1 MQEEYHDSI
10 KSEVE
15 GEPGTLRNNRKSS
28 VIHEE
33 VGNTSRKS
41 QSIDID
47 SDLKES
53 AEGKQRS
60 PIKEEHQHADIK
72 TQGDHG
78 QLVASS
84 QGSTTPKNALK
95 N

>member
-1 MQEEYHDSI
+1 MHEEYHDSI

-15 GEPGTLRNNRKSS
+15 GEPGTLRHNRKSS

-33 VGNTSRKS
+33 VGNTSQKS

-47 SDLKES
+47 SNLKDS
-53 AEGKQRS
+53 VEGKQTS
-60 PIKEEHQHADIK
+60 PIKEEYQHVDIK

-78 QLVASS
+78 QMVASS
-84 QGSTTPKNALK
+84 QGSTTPKNNLR